1 MNVHIVDHLIIG
13 VGAILLFIAAFSRRY
28 RNGPLHI
35 RILLFLT
42 GPVGV
47 AWSIVGIYLIQQST
61 GQGHTTLPW
70 PQFWTLS
77 HTKSNLG
84 GFGIGILTALLVN
97 PGFYKRKRHVTPA
110 SNQSLQP
117 TAGRSDE

>member
-1 MNVHIVDHLIIG
+1 LLDAIAPVNVHIVDHLIIG
-13 VGAILLFIAAFSRRY
+13 VGAILLFIAAFSHRY
-28 RNGPLHI
+28 RSGPLHI

-47 AWSIVGIYLIQQST
+47 AWSIVGLYLIQHT
-61 GQGHTTLPW
+61 TAQGHTTLPW
-70 PQFWTLS
+70 SQFWTLS

-97 PGFYKRKRHVTPA
+97 PGFYKRKRHVNT
-110 SNQSLQP
+110 SI
-117 TAGRSDE
+117 

>member
-1 MNVHIVDHLIIG
+1 MNWHLVDHIIIA
-13 VGAILLFIAAFSRRY
+13 VGSILLFIAAFFGRY
-28 RNGPLHI
+28 RSAPLGV
-35 RILLFLT
+35 RVLLLLT

-47 AWSIVGIYLIQQST
+47 GWSIVGIYLIQHAT
-61 GQGHTTLPW
+61 AQGHTTLPW
-70 PQFWTLS
+70 SQFWTLS

-97 PGFYKRKRHVTPA
+97 PEFYKRKRHASPA

-117 TAGRSDE
+117 TAGRTDV